1 MTYFLNIFLLQ
12 DDFVQNYV
20 VKNNMLKPVMDVFIA
35 NGNRY
40 NLLNSAVLDL
50 LEHIRKV
57 FFHPFPPFVYLVIDG
72 IIFFMCREMQLCCSN
87 T

>member
-20 VKNNMLKPVMDVFIA
+20 VKNNTLKPVMDVFIA

-57 FFHPFPPFVYLVIDG
+57 LFSSFSPFCVF
-72 IIFFMCREMQLCCSN
+72 SN
-87 T
+87 RWYRI

>member
-1 MTYFLNIFLLQ
+1 MQ
-12 DDFVQNYV
+12 DDYVQSYV

-57 FFHPFPPFVYLVIDG
+57 PFSSFSPFAYICADLILFSDHF
-72 IIFFMCREMQLCCSN
+72 IFFCFCREMQRCCSN